1 MFPTYQ
7 VKNFPAHVCVS
18 TLLLQWFPTR
28 MWFILRLTD
37 LDPNTEYDIQ
47 TRVIQ
52 TDDGTTFNET
62 ESDFGS
68 IVSVTTG

>member
-1 MFPTYQ
+1 
-7 VKNFPAHVCVS
+7 
-18 TLLLQWFPTR
+18 

-68 IVSVTTG
+68 IVSVTTGWT